1 MITKADKGN
10 SIVVIYQ
17 DAYQDK
23 VLRFI
28 KDNNFTNLNSNP
40 TKTFQK
46 EIRKVVNDSQLLIRK
61 DEKWKHLNL
70 NPAAPIMSGLLKI
83 HKTTPQ

>member
-10 SIVVIYQ
+10 SIVIIHQ
-17 DAYQDK
+17 DAYQEK

-28 KDNNFTNLNSNP
+28 EENNYKNLTSNP

-46 EIRKVVNDSQLLIRK
+46 RNQENNQ
-61 DEKWKHLNL
+61 
-70 NPAAPIMSGLLKI
+70 
-83 HKTTPQ
+83 